1 MNPSDL
7 KKDHVSSVR
16 INVEIYDMLRDIGL
30 TPQKI
35 LDDKINSLFYIAIK
49 NGEVE
54 IVDPV
59 IGESLWVILLDICKI

>member
-59 IGESLWVILLDICKI
+59 IGERK

>member
-35 LDDKINSLFYIAIK
+35 LDDRINSLFYVAIK

-54 IVDPV
+54 IVDPI
-59 IGESLWVILLDICKI
+59 IGERQ

>member
-59 IGESLWVILLDICKI
+59 IGESL